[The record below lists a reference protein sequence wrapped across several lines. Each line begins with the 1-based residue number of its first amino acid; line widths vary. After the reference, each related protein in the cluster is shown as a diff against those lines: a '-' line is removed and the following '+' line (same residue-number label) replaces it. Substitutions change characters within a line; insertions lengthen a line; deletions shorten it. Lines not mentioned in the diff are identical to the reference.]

1 MLRIHWILVV
11 ATRLPLDFPTQTWDP
26 GVFCIEFN
34 TSQGSSKYFP
44 DRPEI
49 LPRLPNNTSQ
59 NMWIAINTEYIG
71 ILQTVFSYRGVFE
84 SNGVKHPKI

>member
-1 MLRIHWILVV
+1 MGYS
-11 ATRLPLDFPTQTWDP
+11 QTWDP
-26 GVFCIEFN
+26 EVFCIEFN

-44 DRPEI
+44 DHPEI

-59 NMWIAINTEYIG
+59 NMWIAINTEYIR